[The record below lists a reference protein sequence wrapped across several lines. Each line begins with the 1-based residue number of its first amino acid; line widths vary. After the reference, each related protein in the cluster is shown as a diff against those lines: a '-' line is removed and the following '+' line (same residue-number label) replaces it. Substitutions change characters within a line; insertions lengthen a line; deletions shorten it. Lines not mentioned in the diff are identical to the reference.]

1 MFWTLS
7 VSANLYRSVSYFLS
21 FSYYL
26 RKLVNSTAIEDFS
39 VFFAVSDCYNCC
51 DFWAAIIDDAWV
63 LPSYD
68 LVVDIYADS
77 SLYLFLKLFL
87 SYSKFFWS
95 WFAVFY
101 TSSFSFLSIINLLY
115 KSLFSALSFEPNWA
129 ASLSC
134 FFNKS
139 FIASSSEILYFNTPF
154 SSSNFFLS
162 S

>member
-26 RKLVNSTAIEDFS
+26 RKFVNSTAIEDFY

-51 DFWAAIIDDAWV
+51 DFWVAIIEDAWV

-77 SLYLFLKLFL
+77 SLYFFLKLFL
-87 SYSKFFWS
+87 SYSKVFWS
-95 WFAVFY
+95 WLIVFY
-101 TSSFSFLSIINLLY
+101 SSSFSFL
-115 KSLFSALSFEPNWA
+115 
-129 ASLSC
+129 
-134 FFNKS
+134 
-139 FIASSSEILYFNTPF
+139 
-154 SSSNFFLS
+154 
-162 S
+162 